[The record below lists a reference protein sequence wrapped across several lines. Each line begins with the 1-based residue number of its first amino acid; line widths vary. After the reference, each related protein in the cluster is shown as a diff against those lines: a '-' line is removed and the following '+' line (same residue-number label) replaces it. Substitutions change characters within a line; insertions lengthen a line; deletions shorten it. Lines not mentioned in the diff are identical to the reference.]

1 MCSDPPSSRH
11 QLGSKCQDSTNI
23 NLGTGLRASRVLCSS
38 MEQEQAHIPGRYQP
52 ERSHAHMDAGCLRP
66 TPTEQLPVLA
76 GIPPPD
82 VRRKAAT
89 LAIALKSEETGHLLH
104 KTMINAR
111 GTDGESRR
119 LTSRNPFAQQAA
131 LLTKSLQ
138 PEQTVKDWTAKVWKA
153 QWNKTTS
160 PLQRFITDPT
170 ITIAGCNLPRS
181 AWTKLNRLRSGVGRF
196 NANLFRW
203 GLVQSPACEC
213 GSEEQTADHVITDC
227 TLHGPPNGISG
238 LMEMDAAT
246 TEWLL
251 SNELQL

>member
-1 MCSDPPSSRH
+1 
-11 QLGSKCQDSTNI
+11 
-23 NLGTGLRASRVLCSS
+23 